1 MKTIYPTLKFYVP
14 INLDLSIIPEYKEK
28 HQEKYLWFIHSIL
41 FKSLTTKDSFNGYV
55 NLNKELLVKYIGNK
69 FYVEIK
75 NRLIQY
81 GFIEMN
87 KSYNP
92 GAFSKSYRLTRK
104 YRNTK
109 IQSIDVTKQ
118 TYCRKIYNS
127 RSEYLKDI
135 FKDNILLQKE
145 FLALTYAK
153 IDYEK
158 AIEYI
163 NNNYD
168 TTSQQY
174 KSRLIAIEQFNK
186 MYLTDFS
193 NDTYLIDFTF
203 VENKGRVYTPFTM
216 LARDL
221 EQFIYFNGYENDEVV
236 TLDMPNSQLCFYSE
250 LIERRKKRVH
260 IGSNNIEDNK
270 RIIREI
276 ENGPKEKNYTNVLS
290 INHNTIPYVYSFS
303 NNWEDYI
310 FNGLGYER
318 MMYLSKWKGKETGHT
333 KEERQEFKEEFF
345 GQLFYNK
352 YNDRLTDLE
361 MVFMQHHEQTAKALR
376 ELKKELGNKLLAIEV
391 QRLESNFFH
400 KIVVDY
406 IVRNYPNVPFII
418 KHDSISLPSSQASY
432 LAEELNEL
440 VKEFFRCSNLKLK
453 IS

>member
-1 MKTIYPTLKFYVP
+1 MRTIYPALQFYVP
-14 INLDLSIIPEYKEK
+14 TNLDLSIIPEFKEK

-41 FKSLTTKDSFNGYV
+41 FSSLRNKNSFNGYV
-55 NLNKELLVKYIGNK
+55 NLNKELLVKYIGQK
-69 FYVEIK
+69 FYTDVKE
-75 NRLIQY
+75 RLIKY
-81 GFIEMN
+81 GFIELN
-87 KSYNP
+87 KSYSP

-104 YRNTK
+104 YRNTGLK
-109 IQSIDVTKQ
+109 AIDITKQ

-127 RSEYLKDI
+127 KSEYLGEI
-135 FKDNILLQKE
+135 FKDNLLLQKE

-163 NNNYD
+163 NNNYNP
-168 TTSQQY
+168 TSPEY
-174 KSRLIAIEQFNK
+174 KNRFIAIEQFNR
-186 MYLTDFS
+186 MYQTEFS
-193 NDTYLIDFTF
+193 NGIYKTDFTF

-221 EQFIYFNGYENDEVV
+221 EQFIYFSGYENDEVV

-250 LIERRKKRVH
+250 LIESKKRIH
-260 IGSNNIEDNK
+260 IGSNNIDDNR
-270 RIIREI
+270 RIIRKI
-276 ENGPKEKNYTNVLS
+276 ESAPTEKNHHTNEIIYQSYIV
-290 INHNTIPYVYSFS
+290 PYVYHFS

-318 MMYLSKWKGKETGHT
+318 MMYLSKWKGKTSGHT
-333 KEERQEFKEEFF
+333 KEERQEFKEQFF

-361 MVFMQHHEQTAKALR
+361 MVFMEHHEETAKALR
-376 ELKKELGNKLLAIEV
+376 ELKQKLGNKLLAVEV
-391 QRLESNFFH
+391 QRLESQFFH

-418 KHDSISLPSSQASY
+418 KHDSISLPSSEASY
-432 LAEELNEL
+432 LAIELNEL
-440 VKEFFRCSNLKLK
+440 VKDFFRCDNLKLK
-453 IS
+453 LS